1 MTTADPFAA
10 RPQVDPDD
18 FLMGGGATTAKFPAI
33 GTTYTGIV
41 RTKRAEQQRD
51 YDDPSV
57 LLVWKDGNPRM
68 QVVVEL
74 ECEPTGY
81 TFDKA
86 GGKVDLVDDD
96 GVRSLYVKGQIQTA
110 IRDAVRKAGA
120 PTLEIG
126 GRLTVTYVADGKQ
139 DNAKYNPPKIFSAV
153 YYPAAQVSSDEAL
166 MREASEVSN
175 PFAK

>member
-1 MTTADPFAA
+1 MTTTDPFAPRA
-10 RPQVDPDD
+10 QVDPDD
-18 FLMGGGATTAKFPAI
+18 FLMGGGATTAKFPVI
-33 GTTYTGIV
+33 GTEYTGIV

-74 ECEPTGY
+74 ECEPAGY

-86 GGKVDLVDDD
+86 GGKVDLPDDD
-96 GVRSLYVKGQIQTA
+96 GMRSLYVKGQLQTV

-120 PTLEIG
+120 PVLEIG
-126 GRLTVTYVADGKQ
+126 GRLTVAYVADGKQ
-139 DNAKYNPPKIFSAV
+139 DNPRYNPPKIFSAV
-153 YYPAAQVSSDEAL
+153 YYPAAQVASDEAL
-166 MREASEVSN
+166 MRGSEGAPN
-175 PFAK
+175 PFAQ